1 VETAY
6 RSKRGEK
13 AYTAQKKSKKSK
25 KMETALAKRKSLCY
39 NTQS

>member
-13 AYTAQKKSKKSK
+13 AYTAQKKSKK
-25 KMETALAKRKSLCY
+25 METALAKRKSLCY